1 MGGSQPE
8 SYEELLKALIAAQL
22 PGYVGHAEIVE
33 WLPDVDYRPVHD
45 RVVTEVGLS
54 PALSTLIAMAANHVG
69 KHRASARYN
78 QHWLQLSF
86 NPAKDYYAHADLG
99 STMTMIRDVDD
110 DVQQ

>member
-1 MGGSQPE
+1 M
-8 SYEELLKALIAAQL
+8 
-22 PGYVGHAEIVE
+22 EIVE

-45 RVVTEVGLS
+45 RVVPEVGLS
-54 PALSTLIAMAANHVG
+54 PTLSTLIAMAATHVG

-99 STMTMIRDVDD
+99 STATMIGEGDSDVE
-110 DVQQ
+110 Q